1 MLIKME
7 DDRTEKICNELRDYI
22 KYSAD
27 NCNYVLE
34 SLSLYNN
41 GCMLL
46 GISSEIAR
54 KIKRED
60 DLPIINSHDGKII
73 GYARRCARYKKYKAF
88 RNSNFITIVENVIK
102 ICRFDIKEFYFGDSL
117 LLYGDRYD
125 LNDTQIYYN
134 LMATI
139 HNQEI
144 EVNKNFKNK
153 VRPYEPSDCESEC
166 EATYDAYGSF
176 DVGDIIN
183 MRIPYIRVE
192 IFKKLSKDYV
202 ELC

>member
-1 MLIKME
+1 ME
-7 DDRTEKICNELRDYI
+7 DERTEKICNELRDYI

-34 SLSLYNN
+34 PLSLYNN

-46 GISSEIAR
+46 GISTEIAR
-54 KIKRED
+54 KIKREN
-60 DLPIINSHDGKII
+60 DLPIINSIDGKII
-73 GYARRCARYKKYKAF
+73 GYARRCRRYNKYRASKY
-88 RNSNFITIVENVIK
+88 SNFITIVENVIK
-102 ICRFDIKEFYFGDSL
+102 ICRFDIEEFYFGDSL
-117 LLYGDRYD
+117 LLYGERTD
-125 LNDTQIYYN
+125 LNNRQLYYN

-166 EATYDAYGSF
+166 EATYDAYGGF
-176 DVGDIIN
+176 DVEDISN
-183 MRIPYIRVE
+183 MTIPYIRVE
-192 IFKKLSKDYV
+192 IFKKLSKDYP
-202 ELC
+202 ELAT